1 MKARFLLPAVVVA
14 VALIATGCGGSS
26 SGSGSDTTPTNEWAD
41 SLCSSI
47 TTWTSSLTTIVGD
60 LQSGGL
66 TKDSLQT
73 AVGDAKTATDEF
85 TTSLGKLGK
94 PDTEAGQKAQDSVDQ
109 LSSEIQA
116 DMATIEDAVNGA
128 SGVSGVL
135 NAVTVTKDT
144 LTKAGTQVSDTL
156 SGFQD
161 LDAKGELE
169 AAFKQSD
176 SCKKLMGDS

>member
-1 MKARFLLPAVVVA
+1 MPAVVA
-14 VALIATGCGGSS
+14 AAALAAAGCGGSS
-26 SGSGSDTTPTNEWAD
+26 SSSGSDTTPPNQWAD

-47 TTWTSSLTTIVGD
+47 TTWTSSLSSIAGD

-73 AVGDAKTATDEF
+73 AVDSAKTATDDF
-85 TTSLGKLGK
+85 TTSLGNLGR
-94 PDTEAGQKAQDSVDQ
+94 PDTESGQKAQDSVNQ
-109 LSSEIQA
+109 LSSEIQS
-116 DMATIEDAVNGA
+116 DLTTIEDAVNGA

-135 NAVTVTKDT
+135 NAVTVTKST
-144 LTKAGTQVSDTL
+144 LSKAGTQVSDTL
-156 SGFQD
+156 TGFQD

-176 SCKKLMGDS
+176 SCKKLTGGS

>member
-1 MKARFLLPAVVVA
+1 MKGRLLVPAVVAA
-14 VALIATGCGGSS
+14 VALAAAGCGGSS
-26 SGSGSDTTPTNEWAD
+26 SSSGSDTTPTNEWAD

-47 TTWTSSLTTIVGD
+47 TTWTSSLTSIVGD
-60 LQSGGL
+60 LQSGGI

-85 TTSLGKLGK
+85 TTSLGNLGK
-94 PDTEAGQKAQDSVDQ
+94 PDTEAGQQAQDSVNN
-109 LSSEIQA
+109 LSSEIQT
-116 DMATIEDAVNGA
+116 DMTTIEEAVNGA

-156 SGFQD
+156 TGFQD

-176 SCKKLMGDS
+176 SCKKLTGGS

>member
-1 MKARFLLPAVVVA
+1 MKGRLLVPAVVAA
-14 VALIATGCGGSS
+14 VALAAAGCGGSS
-26 SGSGSDTTPTNEWAD
+26 SSSGSDTTPTNEWAD

-47 TTWTSSLTTIVGD
+47 TTWTSSLSSIVGD
-60 LQSGGL
+60 LQSGGI

-85 TTSLGKLGK
+85 TTSLGNLGK
-94 PDTEAGQKAQDSVDQ
+94 PDTEAGQQAQDSVNK
-109 LSSEIQA
+109 LSSEIQT
-116 DMATIEDAVNGA
+116 DMTTIEEAVNGA

-156 SGFQD
+156 TGFQD

-176 SCKKLMGDS
+176 SCKKLTGGS

>member
-1 MKARFLLPAVVVA
+1 MKGRLLVPAVVAA
-14 VALIATGCGGSS
+14 VALAAAGCGGSS
-26 SGSGSDTTPTNEWAD
+26 SSSGSDTTPTNEWAD

-47 TTWTSSLTTIVGD
+47 TTWTSSLSSIVGD
-60 LQSGGL
+60 LQSGGI

-85 TTSLGKLGK
+85 TTSLGNLGK
-94 PDTEAGQKAQDSVDQ
+94 PDTEAGQQAQDSVNN
-109 LSSEIQA
+109 LSSEIQT
-116 DMATIEDAVNGA
+116 DMTTIEEAVNGA

-156 SGFQD
+156 TGFQD

-176 SCKKLMGDS
+176 SCKKLTGGS

>member
-1 MKARFLLPAVVVA
+1 MPAVVA
-14 VALIATGCGGSS
+14 AAALAAAGCGGSS
-26 SGSGSDTTPTNEWAD
+26 SSSGSDTTPTNEWAD

-47 TTWTSSLTTIVGD
+47 TTWTSSLSSIAGD

-73 AVGDAKTATDEF
+73 AVDNAKTATDDF
-85 TTSLGKLGK
+85 TTSLGNLGR
-94 PDTEAGQKAQDSVDQ
+94 PDTESGQKAQDSVNQ
-109 LSSEIQA
+109 LSSEIQS
-116 DMATIEDAVNGA
+116 DLTTIEDAVNGA

-135 NAVTVTKDT
+135 NAVTVTKST
-144 LTKAGTQVSDTL
+144 LSKAGTQVSDTL
-156 SGFQD
+156 TGFQD

-176 SCKKLMGDS
+176 SCKKLTGGS

>member
-1 MKARFLLPAVVVA
+1 MNRRFLVPAVVA
-14 VALIATGCGGSS
+14 AAALAAAGCGGSS
-26 SGSGSDTTPTNEWAD
+26 SSSGSDTTPTNEWAD

-47 TTWTSSLTTIVGD
+47 TTWTSSLSSIVGD
-60 LQSGGL
+60 LQSGGI

-85 TTSLGKLGK
+85 TTSLGNLGK
-94 PDTEAGQKAQDSVDQ
+94 PDTEAGQQAQDSVNK
-109 LSSEIQA
+109 LSSEIQT
-116 DMATIEDAVNGA
+116 DMTTIEEAVNGA

-156 SGFQD
+156 TGFQD

-176 SCKKLMGDS
+176 SCKKLTGGS

>member
-1 MKARFLLPAVVVA
+1 VPAVVA
-14 VALIATGCGGSS
+14 AAALAAAGCGGSS
-26 SGSGSDTTPTNEWAD
+26 SSSGSDTTPPNQWAD

-47 TTWTSSLTTIVGD
+47 TTWTSSLSSIAGD

-73 AVGDAKTATDEF
+73 AVDNAKTATDDF
-85 TTSLGKLGK
+85 TTSLGNLGR
-94 PDTEAGQKAQDSVDQ
+94 PDTESGQKAQDSVNQ
-109 LSSEIQA
+109 LSSEIQS
-116 DMATIEDAVNGA
+116 DLTTIEDAVNGA

-135 NAVTVTKDT
+135 NAVTVTKST
-144 LTKAGTQVSDTL
+144 LSKAGTQVSDTL
-156 SGFQD
+156 TGFQD

-176 SCKKLMGDS
+176 SCKKLTGGS

>member
-1 MKARFLLPAVVVA
+1 MKGRLLVPAVVAA
-14 VALIATGCGGSS
+14 VALAAAGCGGSS
-26 SGSGSDTTPTNEWAD
+26 SSSSDTTPTNEWAD

-47 TTWTSSLTTIVGD
+47 TTWTSSLSSIVGD
-60 LQSGGL
+60 LQSGGI

-85 TTSLGKLGK
+85 TTSLGNLGK
-94 PDTEAGQKAQDSVDQ
+94 PDTEAGQQAQDSVNK
-109 LSSEIQA
+109 LSSEIQT
-116 DMATIEDAVNGA
+116 DMTTIEEAVNGA
-128 SGVSGVL
+128 SGVSVVL

-156 SGFQD
+156 TGFQD

-176 SCKKLMGDS
+176 SCKKLTGGS